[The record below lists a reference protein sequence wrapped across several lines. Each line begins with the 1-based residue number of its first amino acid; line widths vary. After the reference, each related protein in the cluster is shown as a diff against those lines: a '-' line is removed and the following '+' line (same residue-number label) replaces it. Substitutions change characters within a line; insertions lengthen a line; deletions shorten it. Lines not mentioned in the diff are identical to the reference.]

1 MEPPPVQRL
10 RGACPHLLCS
20 LALWGYQPP
29 PAFVAHWDLEFLQ
42 ILCSFCGYLHSPELC
57 DAARLHLT
65 AFRRQ
70 RKLPFP
76 KLLTLMLAG
85 MTASVQQELDRL
97 SGVLQG
103 STELLSEVSAQAF
116 SKARKGFSAQVF
128 RLLNQTLLG
137 LVETHLP
144 VPRWRGFRIVAG
156 DASKLQ
162 LFLKDATSRK
172 VREAIAFMLYL
183 PGLELAL
190 AFELYPPSVGERQ
203 MRFEHLQSLQQDDL
217 LVLDRGYPSRWL
229 VAVLLHLGI
238 PFCIRVDDTGFAAVK
253 QFRRSAA
260 AQAIVTLGPPSEAE
274 AADYGCP
281 RQPSIVRLILVV
293 TPNGK
298 RHVVMT
304 SLLDDAAHPAAE
316 FADLYHARWRIEEAF
331 KRIKHRLAL
340 EQLSGISWLAAQQD
354 FGAKVLCDNLN
365 ALAVYAAAPEPI
377 RRHGHTSRVYKIN
390 RTYGF
395 AALKRCLPRWLLL
408 QLPSLPD
415 LARLFQ
421 QLLKNLVG
429 YVPGASKPRPKGHKP
444 HRHSAYKSIT

>member
-1 MEPPPVQRL
+1 M
-10 RGACPHLLCS
+10 
-20 LALWGYQPP
+20 
-29 PAFVAHWDLEFLQ
+29 
-42 ILCSFCGYLHSPELC
+42 CSFSGYLHSPELC
-57 DAARLHLT
+57 DTARLHLT

-76 KLLTLMLAG
+76 KLLTLMLSG

-116 SKARKGFSAQVF
+116 SKARKGFSAEVF
-128 RLLNQTLLG
+128 DRLNQTLPG
-137 LVETHLP
+137 WVETHLP
-144 VPRWRGFRIVAG
+144 VPRRQGFRIVAA

-162 LFLKDATSRK
+162 LFLKDATTRK

-183 PGLELAL
+183 SGLALAL

-203 MRFEHLQSLQQDDL
+203 MLFEHLKSLQKGDL

-229 VAVLLHLGI
+229 VAVLLYLGI
-238 PFCIRVDDTGFAAVK
+238 PFCIRGDDTGFAAVK
-253 QFRRSAA
+253 QFRRSGAS
-260 AQAIVTLGPPSEAE
+260 QTIVTLGAPSQAE

-281 RQPSIVRLILVV
+281 RQPSTVRLILVV

-304 SLLDDAAHPAAE
+304 SLLEEAAYPGAA
-316 FADLYHARWRIEEAF
+316 FADLYHARRRIEEAF

-340 EQLSGISWLAAQQD
+340 EQLSGVSRLAAQQD
-354 FGAKVLCDNLN
+354 FGAKVLCHNLN

-377 RRHGHTSRVYKIN
+377 RRQGQTSCVYTIN

-395 AALKRCLPRWLLL
+395 AALKRRLPRWLLL
-408 QLPSLPD
+408 QLPSLHD
-415 LARLFQ
+415 LARLFK

-429 YVPGASKPRPKGHKP
+429 YVPGASKPRPKRPKP
-444 HRHSAYKSIT
+444 HRHTAYKSIT